1 VRREDTAVAL
11 RGGKLGNQGTAV
23 SSLDALVTQTSM
35 RLSGLSWAAN
45 RHAEALLND
54 TCQNL
59 KQSWR

>member
-1 VRREDTAVAL
+1 VVRREDTTVAL

-45 RHAEALLND
+45 RHAEAL
-54 TCQNL
+54 
-59 KQSWR
+59 